1 MSNLSQINQQAIS
14 PKTEKSIKELEWIEK
29 LTHYMDNL
37 VRVPGTKF
45 RFGVDPILGLIPFV
59 GEFISFIISAIILL
73 ALIRHG
79 TSGKL
84 VVLMLSNIA
93 IDSLLGA
100 VPFLGDI
107 FDFVFKANKKNVDLL
122 KQYHH
127 EGKHK
132 GSGIKIILAVLAGLL
147 IIFFILIYI
156 FYLFL
161 KWSSNYIQPKL
172 F

>member
-1 MSNLSQINQQAIS
+1 MQETYKEITASTVVTSKQIR
-14 PKTEKSIKELEWIEK
+14 ELEWIEK

-37 VRVPGTKF
+37 VRVPFTKF
-45 RFGVDPILGLIPFV
+45 RFGVDPLLGLIPFGCELV
-59 GEFISFIISAIILL
+59 TFTISAIILL

-84 VVLMLSNIA
+84 VTLMLLNIGADA
-93 IDSLLGA
+93 ILGA
-100 VPFLGDI
+100 VPFVGDI
-107 FDFVFKANKKNVDLL
+107 FDFTFKANKRNVDLL

-132 GSGIKIILAVLAGLL
+132 GSGIKLIIGVVAVLL
-147 IIFFILIYI
+147 ILFFILIFISYQ
-156 FYLFL
+156 FL
-161 KWSSNYIQPKL
+161 SWASNYVQPKL

>member
-1 MSNLSQINQQAIS
+1 MEETPKEIVISTVPDTKQIR
-14 PKTEKSIKELEWIEK
+14 ELAWIEK

-45 RFGVDPILGLIPFV
+45 RFGVDPILGLIPFA
-59 GEFISFIISAIILL
+59 GEIVAFIISAIILL

-84 VVLMLSNIA
+84 VVLMLSNVA
-93 IDSLLGA
+93 IDALVGT
-100 VPFLGDI
+100 VPFVGDI

-132 GSGIKIILAVLAGLL
+132 GSGFKIILAVVASLL
-147 IIFFILIYI
+147 IIILILI
-156 FYLFL
+156 FISYQFL
-161 KWSSNYIQPKL
+161 SWSSNYIQPKL

>member
-1 MSNLSQINQQAIS
+1 MAETTNEIVNASVPDTKQIR
-14 PKTEKSIKELEWIEK
+14 ELEWIEK

-45 RFGVDPILGLIPFV
+45 RFGVDPLLGLIPFA
-59 GEFISFIISAIILL
+59 GEIVTFIISAIILL

-84 VVLMLSNIA
+84 VALMLFNVA
-93 IDSLLGA
+93 IDGLVGA
-100 VPFLGDI
+100 IPFVGDI
-107 FDFVFKANKKNVDLL
+107 FDFIFKANKKNVDLL

-132 GSGIKIILAVLAGLL
+132 GSGIKIILAVLGVLL
-147 IIFFILIYI
+147 ILIFILIFISYQ
-156 FYLFL
+156 FL

>member
-1 MSNLSQINQQAIS
+1 MTETPKEIETSASVTSKQIR
-14 PKTEKSIKELEWIEK
+14 ELEWIEK

-45 RFGVDPILGLIPFV
+45 RFGIDPILGLIPFG
-59 GEFISFIISAIILL
+59 GEIVSFVISSIILL

-84 VVLMLSNIA
+84 VVLMLSNVAVDTLAGA
-93 IDSLLGA
+93 I
-100 VPFLGDI
+100 PFLGDI
-107 FDFVFKANKKNVDLL
+107 FDFTFKANKRNVNLL

-127 EGKHK
+127 EGMHK
-132 GSGIKIILAVLAGLL
+132 GSGIKIILGVLAALL
-147 IIFFILIYI
+147 IIVFILIFISYW
-156 FYLFL
+156 FL
-161 KWSSNYIQPKL
+161 HWASSYIQPKL

>member
-1 MSNLSQINQQAIS
+1 MTES
-14 PKTEKSIKELEWIEK
+14 PKEIVNPTVPDAKQIRELEWIKK

-45 RFGVDPILGLIPFV
+45 RFGVDPLLGLIPFA
-59 GEFISFIISAIILL
+59 GEIVTLFISAIILL

-84 VVLMLSNIA
+84 VVLMLSNVAVDALIGA
-93 IDSLLGA
+93 I
-100 VPFLGDI
+100 PFLGDI
-107 FDFVFKANKKNVDLL
+107 FDFAFKANKRNVDLL

-132 GSGIKIILAVLAGLL
+132 GSGLKIILAVLASILL
-147 IIFFILIYI
+147 ILFLLLYVS
-156 FYLFL
+156 YLFL
-161 KWSSNYIQPKL
+161 SWASNYIQPKL

>member
-1 MSNLSQINQQAIS
+1 MPETTNEIVKATVPDTKQIR
-14 PKTEKSIKELEWIEK
+14 ELEWIEK

-45 RFGVDPILGLIPFV
+45 RFGIDPLLGLIPFA
-59 GEFISFIISAIILL
+59 GEIITLIISAIILL

-84 VVLMLSNIA
+84 VVLMLSNVAVDALVGA
-93 IDSLLGA
+93 I
-100 VPFLGDI
+100 PFLGDI
-107 FDFVFKANKKNVDLL
+107 FDFAFKANKRNVDLL

-127 EGKHK
+127 EGKHT
-132 GSGIKIILAVLAGLL
+132 GSGLKIILGVLAVLL
-147 IIFFILIYI
+147 IIIFILIFISYQ
-156 FYLFL
+156 FL
-161 KWSSNYIQPKL
+161 NWASNYIQPKL